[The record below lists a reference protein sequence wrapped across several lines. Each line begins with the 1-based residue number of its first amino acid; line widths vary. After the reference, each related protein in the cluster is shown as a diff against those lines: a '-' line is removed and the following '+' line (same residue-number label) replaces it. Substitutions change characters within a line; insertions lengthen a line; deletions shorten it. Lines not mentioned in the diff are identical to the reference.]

1 MVQTSC
7 RMWLTRVR
15 VTAYDRLDGN
25 RTTAAPWL
33 PLAAANLLK
42 IPALD
47 LQGIDING
55 PAQTYLSAEAPAP
68 AVRENPGCM
77 KSRVRTRRRRVRSA
91 ARIHCRARQARQ
103 IGREIEDLLSD
114 EVFHVGLLLN
124 PAIDH
129 DGAEHHLA
137 RASRCSN
144 RAYATLQCRRASQG
158 TAMQT
163 ALSI

>member
-1 MVQTSC
+1 MRSPTSSVA
-7 RMWLTRVR
+7 RP
-15 VTAYDRLDGN
+15 DGN

-33 PLAAANLLK
+33 PLVSSKSTENSC
-42 IPALD
+42 PD
-47 LQGIDING
+47 LQGIDIKG
-55 PAQTYLSAEAPAP
+55 PAQTYLRAEAPAP
-68 AVRENPGCM
+68 AVRENPGCL
-77 KSRVRTRRRRVRSA
+77 KSRARTRRRRVRSA
-91 ARIHCRARQARQ
+91 PRIYCRARQARQ

-124 PAIDH
+124 PAIDN

-137 RASRCSN
+137 RARRCSN
-144 RAYATLQCRRASQG
+144 RPYATLQCRPASQG